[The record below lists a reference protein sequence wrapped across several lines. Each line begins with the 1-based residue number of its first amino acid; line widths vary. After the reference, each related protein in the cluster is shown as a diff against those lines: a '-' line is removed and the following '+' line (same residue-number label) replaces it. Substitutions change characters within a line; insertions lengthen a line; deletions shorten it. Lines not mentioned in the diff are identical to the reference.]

1 MMELLQ
7 IDSLALAKI
16 GEGPIHGVSTIW
28 MWVAIIEGCIIL
40 GSFIWSSYKKDNPM
54 SNKIESSSRGYG
66 FK

>member
-40 GSFIWSSYKKDNPM
+40 GSFIWSS
-54 SNKIESSSRGYG
+54 SLVSR
-66 FK
+66 